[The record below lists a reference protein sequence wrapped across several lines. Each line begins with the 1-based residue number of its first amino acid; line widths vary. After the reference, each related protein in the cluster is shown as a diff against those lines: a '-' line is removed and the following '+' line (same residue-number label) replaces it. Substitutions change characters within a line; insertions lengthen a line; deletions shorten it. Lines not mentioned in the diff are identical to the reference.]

1 MPAKTFI
8 IDHPQDYSKYLI
20 HACLEG
26 PEAGVYYRGRGE
38 ITDNKSTE
46 IILPTYAESIAHDF
60 TIEITH
66 IYDGTANKSY
76 SVGELLYNRFTV
88 YGKNGAFFW
97 QVTGTRANIVT
108 EPDKNKITIKG
119 TNKENSPYL
128 WTE

>member
-8 IDHPQDYSKYLI
+8 IDHPLDHSKHLI

-26 PEAGVYYRGRGE
+26 PEAGVYYRGRSE
-38 ITDNKSTE
+38 ITNNISTD
-46 IILPTYAESIAHDF
+46 IILPDYVEGIASNF

-66 IYDGTANKSY
+66 IYDGTTPKQY

-88 YGKNGAFFW
+88 YGENGAFFW